1 MRVKSSGIG
10 PGVGKCLAPG
20 QCNICKCP
28 TPGTDKV
35 GKCPAVARGGWAQ
48 VELTDALITR
58 VRLIE
63 VGNNRNDN
71 FRYFLVVRVRLIEVS
86 A

>member
-1 MRVKSSGIG
+1 MCEWQFEAIFHISSVWH
-10 PGVGKCLAPG
+10 VGWWK
-20 QCNICKCP
+20 
-28 TPGTDKV
+28 
-35 GKCPAVARGGWAQ
+35 
-48 VELTDALITR
+48 LITS

-71 FRYFLVVRVRLIEVS
+71 FRYFLVVCVRLIEVS